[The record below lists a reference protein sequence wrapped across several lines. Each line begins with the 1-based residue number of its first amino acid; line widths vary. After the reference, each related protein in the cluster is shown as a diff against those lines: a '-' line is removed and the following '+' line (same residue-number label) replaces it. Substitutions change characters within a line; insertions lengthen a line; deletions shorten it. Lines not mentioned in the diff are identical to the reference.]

1 MDIITVT
8 PRPGSRY
15 EIYSLDG
22 KVLVS
27 QREVPK
33 SGSIKLSIA
42 KGTYVFRLMFDN
54 NEMFEKFL
62 LE

>member
-8 PRPGSRY
+8 PHPGSSY
-15 EIYSLDG
+15 EIYGLNG

-27 QREVPK
+27 KRDVPK
-33 SGSIKLSIA
+33 GGSIKLTVA
-42 KGTYVFRLMFDN
+42 KGTYILRLMFDN